1 MSQDRHPIGSD
12 LNIDTIEIIAICA
25 TSKSVAFCT
34 KKVGSIQVQET
45 TNSSA
50 VTERRSVQRTQEK
63 RREEAMKALLDAAEE
78 LIGRHGIASAS
89 VARIGAHA
97 GYSRGLVTHHFGTKD
112 KLLEAL
118 VDRQRR
124 TLLNSMG
131 AINGDDGLDWLTKL
145 LDAYVDAFAERP
157 MYVRSWLVLRSTAHP
172 ETGSTFDI
180 EGYDKGSRK
189 IVASWIRRGQRDGSI
204 RPDVSPETAAWH
216 VLALGRGLG
225 EQLLVA
231 KDTVDITE
239 LKSQTRKLL
248 SFALAAP
255 VEQDARRT

>member
-1 MSQDRHPIGSD
+1 MPVTAGGWSR
-12 LNIDTIEIIAICA
+12 TI
-25 TSKSVAFCT
+25 SV
-34 KKVGSIQVQET
+34 
-45 TNSSA
+45 
-50 VTERRSVQRTQEK
+50 
-63 RREEAMKALLDAAEE
+63 
-78 LIGRHGIASAS
+78 
-89 VARIGAHA
+89 
-97 GYSRGLVTHHFGTKD
+97 
-112 KLLEAL
+112 
-118 VDRQRR
+118 RR
-124 TLLNSMG
+124 TISWRRWSIVNDAHFLNSMG

-157 MYVRSWLVLRSTAHP
+157 MYVRSWLVLRSTAHS

-231 KDTVDITE
+231 TGHSRHHGAEVANPKALVVLRWQLPSSKTLGAPRDGNGRVDLNPLHSSKTE
-239 LKSQTRKLL
+239 ADGQHY
-248 SFALAAP
+248 P
-255 VEQDARRT
+255 GRR